1 MDYVNDLIS
10 RYPILEPCKANIRNA
25 ILIIS
30 DSIKSGGKIL
40 VCGNGGS
47 ASDSDHMVG
56 ELMKSFVRIRPIDDE
71 VKERLMEYQNG
82 EELANNLQGAIPCIN
97 LTQHTALSTAFT
109 NDVNPQ
115 LSFAQQTYG
124 YGNKNDVFIGIST
137 SGNSQNILQA
147 AKVAKAKNL
156 KVIGLTGMNKNKLS
170 LLSDEIIQVPE
181 TETYKIQELHLP
193 IYHCM
198 CLALEKEF
206 WP

>member
-97 LTQHTALSTAFT
+97 LTQHTALSTAFN

-156 KVIGLTGMNKNKLS
+156 KVIGLTGIGKNKLS

-181 TETYKIQELHLP
+181 IETYKIQELHLP

>member
-82 EELANNLQGAIPCIN
+82 EELENNLQGAIPCIN
-97 LTQHTALSTAFT
+97 LTQHTALSTAFN